1 MARNLIIFSLVV
13 LSMIA
18 IASSETKKKDLGK
31 IIVHGTVL
39 CKQGNKTIEG
49 ATVTLNCTG
58 QPQGD
63 KPRQII
69 TVVSNPTNAKGEYTI
84 GVAATLESGEK
95 LIHCKVTLKSSPLKT
110 CKVPTNINK
119 GIKGFGLTS
128 VKHTDNPKDKLFLV
142 PALFFTSS
150 K

>member
-49 ATVTLNCTG
+49 IHIYTYTLISFHHF
-58 QPQGD
+58 P
-63 KPRQII
+63 
-69 TVVSNPTNAKGEYTI
+69 
-84 GVAATLESGEK
+84 
-95 LIHCKVTLKSSPLKT
+95 
-110 CKVPTNINK
+110 NI
-119 GIKGFGLTS
+119 
-128 VKHTDNPKDKLFLV
+128 VYM
-142 PALFFTSS
+142 
-150 K
+150 